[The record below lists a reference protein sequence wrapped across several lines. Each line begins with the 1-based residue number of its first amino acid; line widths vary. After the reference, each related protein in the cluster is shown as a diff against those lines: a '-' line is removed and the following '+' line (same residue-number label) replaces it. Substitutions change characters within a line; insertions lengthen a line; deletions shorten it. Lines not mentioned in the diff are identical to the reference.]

1 MLTKIV
7 SNYRKYNQ
15 LLIELVKKDIKNK
28 YRKSTIGFFWSL
40 LNPLLMMTIIS
51 IVFINLFK
59 FNVENYPIY
68 ILSGQVCFNFFL
80 ETTTV
85 GMRAIIDNDTL
96 LKKVYV
102 PRYIFVLSQSVTS
115 LINLFASFIA
125 LYIVMLVL
133 RVDLHFMSFLFV
145 VPIILLYIFSLGVA
159 IFLSALAVKF
169 RDCMYLW
176 GVITTGLFYMTPVIY
191 PISLMEGKK
200 VGILVLLNPITN
212 YLTMFRN
219 VMINNTFFSPK
230 SLIVGI
236 VEAALVLVL
245 GISFFY
251 KRQDTFILDL

>member
-1 MLTKIV
+1 MLIKIIN
-7 SNYRKYNQ
+7 NYQRYHQ

-68 ILSGQVCFNFFL
+68 ILSGQVCFNFFS
-80 ETTTV
+80 ETTTI
-85 GMRAIIDNDTL
+85 GMRSIIDNDTL

-102 PRYIFVLSQSVTS
+102 PKYIFVLSQSVTS

-125 LYIVMLVL
+125 LYIVMLAL
-133 RVDLHFMSFLFV
+133 RVDLHFVSFLFII
-145 VPIILLYIFSLGVA
+145 PIALLYCFSLGVSV
-159 IFLSALAVKF
+159 FLSALAVKF

-176 GVITTGLFYMTPVIY
+176 GVVTTGLFYMTPIIY
-191 PISLMEGKK
+191 PMSLMQGKK

-219 VMINNTFFSPK
+219 VMINNTIFSPL
-230 SLIVGI
+230 SLTVGI
-236 VEAALVLVL
+236 VEALIVLVL
-245 GISFFY
+245 GFSFFY
-251 KRQDTFILDL
+251 KRQDAFILDL